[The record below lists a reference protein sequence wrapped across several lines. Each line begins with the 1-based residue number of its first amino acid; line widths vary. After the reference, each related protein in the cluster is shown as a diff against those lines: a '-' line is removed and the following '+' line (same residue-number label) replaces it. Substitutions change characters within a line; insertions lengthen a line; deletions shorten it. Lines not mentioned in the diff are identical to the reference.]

1 MAIDTY
7 TSLKAA
13 IERWTHRSD
22 LDSYLDDF
30 IDITESRLNRELQ
43 VSQQET
49 RVTLSASSEYISF
62 PTDSI
67 SIRAIQLNSSPV
79 RELQYITPIEMDRLD
94 DNSTDLNYYTI
105 EGNQI
110 RLQSVSSDSIEVIY
124 YAKISA
130 LSDTNTSN
138 WVLETHPEAYLY
150 GAVSEAFK
158 YSQDDEQASKYVAM
172 FNEVISRIKVL
183 DSDRKF
189 TQSMWVRVA

>member
-22 LDSYLDDF
+22 LDSYIDDF

-79 RELQYITPIEMDRLD
+79 RELQYITPIEMDRLA

-124 YAKISA
+124 YTKISA
-130 LSDTNTSN
+130 LSDANTSN
-138 WVLETHPEAYLY
+138 WLLETHPEAYLY

-183 DSDRKF
+183 DADRKF

>member
-183 DSDRKF
+183 DADRKF
-189 TQSMWVRVA
+189 TQSLWVRVA

>member
-22 LDSYLDDF
+22 LDSYIDDF

-79 RELQYITPIEMDRLD
+79 RELQYITPIEMDRLA

-124 YAKISA
+124 YTKISA
-130 LSDTNTSN
+130 LSDANTSN
-138 WVLETHPEAYLY
+138 WLLETHPEAYLY

-158 YSQDDEQASKYVAM
+158 YAQDDEQASKYVAM

-183 DSDRKF
+183 DADRKF

>member
-79 RELQYITPIEMDRLD
+79 RELQYITPIEMDRID

-124 YAKISA
+124 YTKISA

-138 WVLETHPEAYLY
+138 WLLETHPEAYLY

-183 DSDRKF
+183 DADRKF

>member
-183 DSDRKF
+183 DADRKF

>member
-7 TSLKAA
+7 ATLKTA
-13 IERWTHRSD
+13 IENWTHRSD
-22 LDSYLDDF
+22 LDSVIDDF
-30 IDITESRLNRELQ
+30 IDLTESRLNRELQ

-138 WVLETHPEAYLY
+138 WILETHPEAYLY

-158 YSQDDEQASKYVAM
+158 YAQDDEQASKYVAM

-183 DSDRKF
+183 DADRKF

>member
-22 LDSYLDDF
+22 LDSYIDDF

-67 SIRAIQLNSSPV
+67 SIRAIQLNTSPV

-130 LSDTNTSN
+130 LADTNTSN

-158 YSQDDEQASKYVAM
+158 YAQDDEQASKYVAM

-183 DSDRKF
+183 DADRKF

>member
-7 TSLKAA
+7 ATLKSA
-13 IERWTHRSD
+13 IENWTHRSD
-22 LDSYLDDF
+22 LGSYIDDF
-30 IDITESRLNRELQ
+30 IDLAESRLNRELQ

-49 RVTLSASSEYISF
+49 IVTLAASTEYIAF

-124 YAKISA
+124 YAKITP
-130 LSDTNTSN
+130 LSSTVSSN
-138 WVLETHPEAYLY
+138 WLLETHPDAYLY
-150 GAVSEAFK
+150 GSLSEAFK
-158 YSQDDEQASKYVAM
+158 YVQDDEQASKYVSM

-183 DSDRKF
+183 DADRKF